1 MSYNGRVWN
10 THPDGFQLDERTIDI
25 EIPKEVMEELYI
37 PIDGKVYISDNGNF
51 TARMKLDNSLG
62 GRELKLGLRV
72 NGQDTATDWWEN
84 GRTVQRTIRNA
95 PNDVLS
101 YIGLGLADDQI
112 RIKFTVDA
120 STWSAVLEKITV
132 T

>member
-72 NGQDTATDWWEN
+72 NGQD
-84 GRTVQRTIRNA
+84 QQ
-95 PNDVLS
+95 L
-101 YIGLGLADDQI
+101 IGGKMVEQF
-112 RIKFTVDA
+112 KEQ
-120 STWSAVLEKITV
+120 LEMHQMMSFPI
-132 T
+132 

>member
-37 PIDGKVYISDNGNF
+37 PIDGKVYVSDNGNF

-72 NGQDTATDWWEN
+72 NGQDPATDWWEN
-84 GRTVQRTIRNA
+84 GGTVQRTIRNA